1 MKKKNKG
8 IPLNKRANKRGEAM
22 KGGKKR
28 NGRDGCEPFN
38 LLSSEGNNSMRWKVV
53 GNA

>member
-22 KGGKKR
+22 KGGKKKKR
-28 NGRDGCEPFN
+28 
-38 LLSSEGNNSMRWKVV
+38 EGWL
-53 GNA
+53 